1 MPRLLLA
8 FKVRMADGIRG
19 DRGAIEGASFREND
33 TIVIPAQNFPI
44 HPRPELSVSIW
55 NKGYVA
61 IGK

>member
-33 TIVIPAQNFPI
+33 TIVIPEQETPPPASS
-44 HPRPELSVSIW
+44 ELPVMIRA
-55 NKGYVA
+55 NGQ
-61 IGK
+61 I